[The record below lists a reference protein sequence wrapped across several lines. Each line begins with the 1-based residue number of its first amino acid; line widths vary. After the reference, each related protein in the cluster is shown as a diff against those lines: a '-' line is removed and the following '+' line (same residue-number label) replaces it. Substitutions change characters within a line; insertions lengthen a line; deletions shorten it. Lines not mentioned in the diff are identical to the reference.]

1 MPSQPSITAYNVL
14 QPNVV
19 RNIREAFDDAVS
31 AIETYRGPG
40 APPPSDAMRA
50 KLAKMIVGMARH
62 GVCDVKRMRDDAL
75 TALNLA
81 P

>member
-1 MPSQPSITAYNVL
+1 MPSQPSITAFNVL
-14 QPNVV
+14 QPSVV
-19 RNIREAFDDAVS
+19 RNIREAFDDAVT

-40 APPPSDAMRA
+40 APPTSDAMRA

-62 GVCDVKRMRDDAL
+62 GVCDAKRMRDDAL